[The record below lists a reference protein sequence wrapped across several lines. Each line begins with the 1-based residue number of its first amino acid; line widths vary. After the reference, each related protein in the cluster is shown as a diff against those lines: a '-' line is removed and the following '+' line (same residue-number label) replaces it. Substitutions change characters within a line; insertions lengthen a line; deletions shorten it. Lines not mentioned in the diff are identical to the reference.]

1 MQMVKLLESCLYSI
15 EILILVKSQKV
26 DEYFTCVSPIEL
38 NLTEGTE
45 YEKRYVKSF
54 DELNV
59 LTARFGKVQI
69 PL

>member
-1 MQMVKLLESCLYSI
+1 MVKLLESCLYSI